1 MKLSKIFD
9 LPNFFYMWGPSV
21 ILIFVLAGCAV
32 MDKLP
37 DKFDSMEYS
46 ELVRL
51 NLISEQT
58 TCSVEDIKQA
68 YKMAAFLEKYS
79 EHRMNANNQEI
90 YDQIFDIVAELEN
103 REAPSDA
110 YCRIKWQNIN
120 NITDTALEVSG
131 KRSR

>member
-1 MKLSKIFD
+1 MIDRLRD
-9 LPNFFYMWGPSV
+9 YFYMWGPTTLLLFTV
-21 ILIFVLAGCAV
+21 AGCAV

-37 DKFDSMEYS
+37 DKFDSMEYG

-58 TCSVEDIKQA
+58 TCSIEDIKQA
-68 YKMAAFLEKYS
+68 YKMAAFLDRYS
-79 EHRMNANNQEI
+79 DHRMNSNNQKI
-90 YDQIFDIVAELEN
+90 YDQIFDLVAELEN

-120 NITDTALEVSG
+120 SVTGSALEESA